1 MIGILWT
8 ALVLWTTCIIFILL
22 IGLHLLLIPNF
33 LVIILLIWL
42 CFSVVFMIAFLIHIL
57 VIVVLL
63 LMIIIHMCAMFI
75 LIRDLIVVLI
85 SEIAASLVLPRS
97 PDATREWWMLI
108 TIHWR
113 QIPVFK
119 LALWVCAVYTFPTPP
134 IAFGGI
140 FVVHWHVGYWGIFPD
155 CFWFVFPLFVGH
167 VPD

>member
-63 LMIIIHMCAMFI
+63 LMIIDMCAMFI
-75 LIRDLIVVLI
+75 LIGDLIVVLI

-97 PDATREWWMLI
+97 PNATREWWMLI

-155 CFWFVFPLFVGH
+155 CFWLVFPLFVGH
-167 VPD
+167 VPY